1 MSETSVPQPEVQAAP
16 SPSSLLERLRADVAA
31 EAKALGVDVEKLWA
45 LIKEHM

>member
-1 MSETSVPQPEVQAAP
+1 MSEPVTTTTPVATPAPESMLA
-16 SPSSLLERLRADVAA
+16 RWKADIEA